1 MLFSCVVTEAGT
13 HNINYPSNGFPKM
26 NAKEN
31 VNKNLS
37 SGCKTVS

>member
-1 MLFSCVVTEAGT
+1 MLFSCLLTGAGT
-13 HNINYPSNGFPKM
+13 HNINYPSNSSPEM
-26 NAKEN
+26 NAEEN